1 MAGDRGEGSLENCRN
16 GEGVLE
22 WPCDQKLV
30 TNTSQ
35 LVVLAEVW
43 DKAWLS

>member
-16 GEGVLE
+16 GERVLE